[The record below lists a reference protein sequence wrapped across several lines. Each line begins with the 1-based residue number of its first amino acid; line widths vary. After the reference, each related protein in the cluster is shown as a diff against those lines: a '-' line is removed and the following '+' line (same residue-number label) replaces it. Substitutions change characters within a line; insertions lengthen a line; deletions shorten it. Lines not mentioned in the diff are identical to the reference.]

1 MWVMTPFLMCSIR
14 GAWTAARELAAR
26 VRFLKPILARVSTT
40 RLTTWSPLR
49 KWWWKEMVMPSV
61 SPVARMASS
70 REGRSLFSRAERSR
84 KFSVCLAGV
93 PAKGPRWAISSKWG
107 MVLSSSS
114 VMAQSSSTTL
124 SASAR
129 AMRRWARMTTGLSI
143 ILPLMLATPLPR
155 ALASAMA
162 SIMA

>member
-1 MWVMTPFLMCSIR
+1 
-14 GAWTAARELAAR
+14 
-26 VRFLKPILARVSTT
+26 
-40 RLTTWSPLR
+40 
-49 KWWWKEMVMPSV
+49 MPSV

-114 VMAQSSSTTL
+114 VMTQSSSTTL